1 MIFFFVN
8 VGPKLASDIQ
18 NTGKNCY
25 DYLHNMRS
33 SSMYMKPI
41 VESDILKIVS
51 KFNVNKSAGHDN
63 IGNFIIKRVQ
73 SEIVKPLTSIFNLSL
88 STGIVPDKLQ
98 IAKVI
103 PIYKKSNVDVFSNYR
118 PVSLL
123 PCFSK
128 ILERLVFDRC
138 TDYIDTNG
146 ILNDKQLGFR
156 PKHSTYMAIAQLVD
170 KINTAVEKHE
180 TTIGIFL
187 DLSKAFDTID
197 HNILL
202 YKLEHYGFRGVVLEW
217 FKNYLNNRKNM
228 FFITTVNRT

>member
-1 MIFFFVN
+1 
-8 VGPKLASDIQ
+8 
-18 NTGKNCY
+18 
-25 DYLHNMRS
+25 
-33 SSMYMKPI
+33 MKPI
-41 VESDILKIVS
+41 VKSDILKIVS

-63 IGNFIIKRVQ
+63 IRNFIIKKVQ
-73 SEIVKPLTSIFNLSL
+73 SEIVKPLTSIFNQSL
-88 STGIVPDKLQ
+88 STGIVPDELK
-98 IAKVI
+98 IATVI
-103 PIYKKSNVDVFSNYR
+103 PIYKKSNVDMFSNYR

-146 ILNDKQLGFR
+146 ILNDKQFGLR

-180 TTIGIFL
+180 TTIGTFL

-217 FKNYLNNRKNM
+217 FKNYLKALATIPYFNFH
-228 FFITTVNRT
+228 FFPHLLIFLQFRDPSCVLNLSSKAVLQKWHN

>member
-1 MIFFFVN
+1 MIFFVN

-18 NTGKNCY
+18 STGKNY
-25 DYLHNMRS
+25 YGYLHSIRS
-33 SSMYMKPI
+33 SSMYMKII

-51 KFNVNKSAGHDN
+51 KFNVNKSDGHDN
-63 IGNFIIKRVQ
+63 TGNFIIKNVR

-88 STGIVPDKLQ
+88 SRGIVPDKLK

-103 PIYKKSNVDVFSNYR
+103 QIYKKSNVDVFSNYH

-146 ILNDKQLGFR
+146 ILNDKQFGFG
-156 PKHSTYMAIAQLVD
+156 P
-170 KINTAVEKHE
+170 
-180 TTIGIFL
+180 
-187 DLSKAFDTID
+187 
-197 HNILL
+197 NIQP
-202 YKLEHYGFRGVVLEW
+202 
-217 FKNYLNNRKNM
+217 
-228 FFITTVNRT
+228 I

>member
-1 MIFFFVN
+1 M
-8 VGPKLASDIQ
+8 
-18 NTGKNCY
+18 
-25 DYLHNMRS
+25 
-33 SSMYMKPI
+33 
-41 VESDILKIVS
+41 
-51 KFNVNKSAGHDN
+51 
-63 IGNFIIKRVQ
+63 
-73 SEIVKPLTSIFNLSL
+73 TSIFNLSL
-88 STGIVPDKLQ
+88 STGIVPDKLK

-103 PIYKKSNVDVFSNYR
+103 PIYKKFNVDVFSNYR

-123 PCFSK
+123 PCFSE

-138 TDYIDTNG
+138 TDYIDVNG
-146 ILNDKQLGFR
+146 ILNDKQFGFR

-202 YKLEHYGFRGVVLEW
+202 YKLEYYGFRGVVLEW
-217 FKNYLNNRKNM
+217 FKDYLNNRKQYVFYNKQ
-228 FFITTVNRT
+228 IINRI

>member
-1 MIFFFVN
+1 
-8 VGPKLASDIQ
+8 
-18 NTGKNCY
+18 
-25 DYLHNMRS
+25 
-33 SSMYMKPI
+33 MYMKPI

-51 KFNVNKSAGHDN
+51 KFNANKSPGHDN
-63 IGNFIIKRVQ
+63 IGNFIIKKVQ

-88 STGIVPDKLQ
+88 STGIVPDKLK

-103 PIYKKSNVDVFSNYR
+103 PIYKKCNVDVFSNYR

-138 TDYIDTNG
+138 TDYIDTIG
-146 ILNDKQLGFR
+146 ILNDKQFGFR

-180 TTIGIFL
+180 TTIGFFF
-187 DLSKAFDTID
+187 DLSKAFHTIRSQ
-197 HNILL
+197 
-202 YKLEHYGFRGVVLEW
+202 YTFV
-217 FKNYLNNRKNM
+217 
-228 FFITTVNRT
+228 